1 MSTASDFLTIT
12 EFEVSPFISPKE
24 ESGPRLDEE
33 DEVEEEF
40 VGIGRGV
47 SKGGL
52 EVHFNP
58 SRKGLF

>member
-1 MSTASDFLTIT
+1 MSPNE
-12 EFEVSPFISPKE
+12 EFA
-24 ESGPRLDEE
+24 PRLDEE
-33 DEVEEEF
+33 DDVEEEF
-40 VGIGRGV
+40 IGIGRGV